1 MLHENN
7 SDFITKKIQYFFLIS
22 HGIPFLMTVILMI
35 LEGSIFISQP
45 FFNQI
50 IYIAFSSPL
59 VAAGFIISLY
69 YSKEEKNNYWLSII
83 DFSRIPWK
91 IFLFI
96 LLFPV
101 SIRFFASLIAEKLF
115 ITDFQFD
122 LSPQM
127 NLVYIIIL
135 LFFGPVPEE
144 LGWRGVALPLLQK
157 RFGFQKAAIFLG
169 LMWAV
174 WHLPL
179 FFFQGTFQYQFG
191 LFSPLF
197 WNYMLA
203 TIFTSIILSVIF
215 NESNNS
221 ILAVILFHYM
231 ENLTGQTFTINTTA
245 EIISNIVR
253 GIVAI
258 IIFIHY
264 GRKYSEN
271 HSHILERNTKND
283 T

>member
-7 SDFITKKIQYFFLIS
+7 SGFITKKIQYFFLIS

-59 VAAGFIISLY
+59 IAAGFIILLY
-69 YSKEEKNNYWLSII
+69 YSKEEKNNYCLSII

-101 SIRFFASLIAEKLF
+101 SIRFFASLIAGKLF
-115 ITDFQFD
+115 ITNFQFD

-157 RFGFQKAAIFLG
+157 RFGFRKTAIFLG

-179 FFFQGTFQYQFG
+179 FFFQGTFQYQLG

-203 TIFTSIILSVIF
+203 AIFTSIILSVIF

-253 GIVAI
+253 GIIAI

-271 HSHILERNTKND
+271 HSHILEGNTKND